1 VQSRSASGDLEGEAA
16 RLRHEVRELR
26 VVLTGQ
32 ETEMASLMRDRGPA
46 RGGGGGGGPSSPGNK
61 IGFAIENNI
70 LDPE

>member
-1 VQSRSASGDLEGEAA
+1 MVPSEGIHPPSAQSRSASGDLEGEAA

-46 RGGGGGGGPSSPGNK
+46 RGGGGRRPV
-61 IGFAIENNI
+61 FARE
-70 LDPE
+70 